1 MLICKRRNGLLDTI
15 MGLTVFLKTLLL
27 NQDTKTYRLLGTDEL
42 AQVIKYLL
50 DKPEYPSLGR
60 RHPCK
65 SQPQQHMPEILGR
78 GGWEEQDP

>member
-27 NQDTKTYRLLGTDEL
+27 SQDTKTYRLLGTDEL

-78 GGWEEQDP
+78 RGWEEQDP